1 MLQVPLPNW
10 GSVRNC
16 LTVWKR
22 TRSTVLEG
30 DRYAYIPVRPL
41 LPLRHSCALLRWL
54 ACVCWAV
61 QEEERLD
68 LTMAAPSTQHLLSED
83 A

>member
-1 MLQVPLPNW
+1 MA
-10 GSVRNC
+10 
-16 LTVWKR
+16 
-22 TRSTVLEG
+22 EM
-30 DRYAYIPVRPL
+30 AEM
-41 LPLRHSCALLRWL
+41 A
-54 ACVCWAV
+54 VCWAV

>member
-1 MLQVPLPNW
+1 MAQNQLAASFHKVLQVPLPNW

-30 DRYAYIPVRPL
+30 DRYAYIPVRPPFPFTIPML
-41 LPLRHSCALLRWL
+41 C
-54 ACVCWAV
+54 
-61 QEEERLD
+61 
-68 LTMAAPSTQHLLSED
+68 
-83 A
+83 

>member
-1 MLQVPLPNW
+1 MPLPNW

-30 DRYAYIPVRPL
+30 DRYAYIPVRPPSFVIPML
-41 LPLRHSCALLRWL
+41 SAAEMAVR
-54 ACVCWAV
+54 WAV

-68 LTMAAPSTQHLLSED
+68 LTMAAPSAQHLLSEG

>member
-1 MLQVPLPNW
+1 MAQNQLAASFHKVLQVPLPNW

-30 DRYAYIPVRPL
+30 DRYAYIPVRT
-41 LPLRHSCALLRWL
+41 LPHHHSYALLRS
-54 ACVCWAV
+54 
-61 QEEERLD
+61 QPR
-68 LTMAAPSTQHLLSED
+68 
-83 A
+83 

>member
-1 MLQVPLPNW
+1 MPLPNW

-30 DRYAYIPVRPL
+30 DRYAYIPVRP
-41 LPLRHSCALLRWL
+41 PFPFTIPTGMLRWL
-54 ACVCWAV
+54 ACVCSAV

-68 LTMAAPSTQHLLSED
+68 LTMAAPCTQHLLSED

>member
-1 MLQVPLPNW
+1 MPLPNW

-30 DRYAYIPVRPL
+30 DRYAYIPVRPPFPFTIPML
-41 LPLRHSCALLRWL
+41 C
-54 ACVCWAV
+54 
-61 QEEERLD
+61 
-68 LTMAAPSTQHLLSED
+68 
-83 A
+83 

>member
-1 MLQVPLPNW
+1 MPLPNW

-30 DRYAYIPVRPL
+30 DRYAYIPVRPPSPFIPML
-41 LPLRHSCALLRWL
+41 SAAEMAVR
-54 ACVCWAV
+54 WAV

-68 LTMAAPSTQHLLSED
+68 LTMAAPSTQHLLSEG